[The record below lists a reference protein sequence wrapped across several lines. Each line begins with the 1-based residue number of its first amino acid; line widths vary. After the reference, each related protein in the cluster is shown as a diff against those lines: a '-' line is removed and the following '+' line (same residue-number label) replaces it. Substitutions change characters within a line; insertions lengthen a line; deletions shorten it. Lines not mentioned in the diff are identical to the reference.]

1 MCQYLIPNFPLHDY
15 PNMICSVGKASEE
28 QEKKKKRSG
37 LKDLIA
43 RQDWDGKIKSHKSN
57 SLQNQISPGLNPLI
71 FFKEIEW
78 IDE

>member
-1 MCQYLIPNFPLHDY
+1 
-15 PNMICSVGKASEE
+15 MILSVGKASEE
-28 QEKKKKRSG
+28 QEKKKKKRSG

-43 RQDWDGKIKSHKSN
+43 RQDWDGKIKSHKSS